1 MQKAINLYISKKLSY
16 ATLLQMIGK
25 AGFDGVIIPYEMI
38 RDYDKEEIDKLLAQ
52 NNLQVQMIHCS
63 YNKNDLDAFW
73 DCEGAEGDNLL
84 NDYIKQV
91 EKIKDFAP
99 VDFVIH
105 LVNTPGDRYTRVGE
119 NRLKKLVQ
127 IAAQNNIRICAE
139 NTYSV
144 YNQKMIFENIK
155 SDFFKMCY
163 DLGHEHWLT
172 PDADLSQGLCKKI
185 EQLHLHNNDGVYDW
199 HQPLFEG
206 KMSVEKA
213 AQKIAELKDDIA
225 LSLELKFVDDRLSQE
240 FFDEQKASLDK
251 LENMINEYKK
261 R

>member
-16 ATLLQMIGK
+16 ETLLEMIGR
-25 AGFDGVIIPYEMI
+25 ADFDSVIIPYEMV
-38 RDYDKEEIDKLLAQ
+38 RDYSKERIDKILNQ

-73 DCEGAEGDNLL
+73 DNEGAEGDNLL
-84 NDYIKQV
+84 NDYLNQI
-91 EKIKDFAP
+91 EKVKAFAP
-99 VDFVIH
+99 VDFVVH
-105 LVNTPGDRYTRVGE
+105 LVNTPGDRYTKVGE
-119 NRLKKLVQ
+119 NRLKQLVQ
-127 IAAQNNIRICAE
+127 VAAQNNIRICAE

-144 YNQKMIFENIK
+144 YNQKMMFENIQ

-172 PDADLSQGLCKKI
+172 PDADLSQDLSEQI
-185 EQLHLHNNDGVYDW
+185 VQLHLHNNDGVYDW

-213 AQKIAELKDDIA
+213 VQKIAKLQDDIA

-251 LENMINEYKK
+251 LEKMINEYKK